1 MNLLIFEQV
10 HYYDKYNNIL
20 CLKGCPK
27 MSKPCIN
34 ALKSLNEIFRSVLEG
49 GIEYTPQTDRT
60 ISQAGLTVV

>member
-1 MNLLIFEQV
+1 
-10 HYYDKYNNIL
+10 
-20 CLKGCPK
+20 